1 MGGCIDEQTGNIG
14 YKYCDDNVS
23 PSNGISCG
31 KVFPTTNKS
40 YFNVDDCQNNI
51 GTEPIACGSPASISD
66 NSKYNYCTMG
76 FASYSNGINKDG
88 TPKNIAQ
95 YWPKS
100 WENINDKVDKKG
112 WWHPPKTDDK
122 ISNYVCNLSEESIK
136 RGENFD
142 RGGEMCIS
150 YTL

>member
-1 MGGCIDEQTGNIG
+1 
-14 YKYCDDNVS
+14 
-23 PSNGISCG
+23 
-31 KVFPTTNKS
+31 
-40 YFNVDDCQNNI
+40 
-51 GTEPIACGSPASISD
+51 
-66 NSKYNYCTMG
+66 MG

-142 RGGEMCIS
+142 RGGECAFLTHCNQGLLIGSMVNIASLKNKNIDIDNTIDPIEIAIKAYNNCKKI
-150 YTL
+150 LKER